1 MYDINIAVMEELNTI
16 VATNLA
22 FLRKKA
28 GLTQLEFGE
37 KFNYTDKT
45 VSRWES
51 GTILPSVDVLKKIA
65 DFYGI
70 SVDYILSEHHSSK
83 EFNSV
88 IVQTAN
94 PKNKII
100 LMALVVAVIWSVV
113 ATIYVASI
121 YNLGTANFEEN
132 RWWCSFLWAVPFS
145 FLILAVLNR
154 RWFRGS
160 KWTVVF
166 SSIFVWTILI
176 AAFVTFIYGVFWYLF
191 FIGIPVQVA
200 IILAS
205 KL

>member
-1 MYDINIAVMEELNTI
+1 MRELNDI
-16 VATNLA
+16 ISTNLV

-51 GTILPSVDVLKKIA
+51 GTILPNVDVLKQIA
-65 DFYGI
+65 DFYGV
-70 SVDYILSEHHSSK
+70 SVDYLLTEHHSSK

-88 IVQTAN
+88 IAQTSN
-94 PKNKII
+94 PKKKMVI
-100 LMALVVAVIWSVV
+100 MSLVVTVIWCIV

-132 RWWCSFLWAVPFS
+132 RWWCVFLWGVPVS
-145 FLILAVLNR
+145 FFVLSVLNR
-154 RWFRGS
+154 KWFKGS

-166 SSIFVWTILI
+166 SSLFVWTILI

-191 FIGIPVQVA
+191 FIGVPVQVA